1 MADTTNVKS
10 VLKVIATTSD
20 RVQDLSVDN
29 GQLIFLKDVG
39 RIAFDFNDIR
49 VFYNQIVELETDAER
64 LSLEAPLSGYYFV
77 ISTGIL
83 WYYRYSSVPSQY
95 ERSSPPRCNARIL
108 FRERYA
114 LKGTAWTC
122 LVVVRSRSWNRNHLG
137 LYLFLWRFVAVY
149 RYDHRLAQHSFL
161 CPSRLFQTLAM
172 LVDR

>member
-1 MADTTNVKS
+1 MADTTNIKS

-83 WYYRYSSVPSQY
+83 WYYRYSWVQVTDKPQEVVFVGVELPLLGQANKIYVNITEGSENISVWN
-95 ERSSPPRCNARIL
+95 ESSGTYVIVGEKTQSMTSEEVVAL
-108 FRERYA
+108 F
-114 LKGTAWTC
+114 
-122 LVVVRSRSWNRNHLG
+122 NN
-137 LYLFLWRFVAVY
+137 
-149 RYDHRLAQHSFL
+149 
-161 CPSRLFQTLAM
+161 
-172 LVDR
+172 